1 MSCDSCPIKIAD
13 LPGLVEGAHVNVGMG
28 HRFLRH
34 VERTK
39 VLLYVVDVG
48 GFQLSTNRPYR
59 NALETVGLLARVRH
73 STMCSQRIPT
83 SNYFP
88 SILQELESY
97 QRGLSLRPSLL
108 VVNKMDVEGAVPA
121 LSTLVQGLTTGT
133 LQVYTVGRHG
143 SLVFLPLPSGDGVL
157 PNSSSLPLFSHIL
170 PTAALRGEG
179 VEAVKVALR
188 DTMALEH
195 ATV

>member
-1 MSCDSCPIKIAD
+1 MSCDSHPIKIAD

-48 GFQLSTNRPYR
+48 GFQLSTNHPYR
-59 NALETVGLLARVRH
+59 NALETVRLLARVRH
-73 STMCSQRIPT
+73 STVCSQCIPT

-88 SILQELESY
+88 SILQELECY

-121 LSTLVQGLTTGT
+121 LSALVQGLGV
-133 LQVYTVGRHG
+133 LQVYTVW
-143 SLVFLPLPSGDGVL
+143 
-157 PNSSSLPLFSHIL
+157 
-170 PTAALRGEG
+170 
-179 VEAVKVALR
+179 
-188 DTMALEH
+188 
-195 ATV
+195 